1 MASWCRGMMI
11 IAAKIVVRK
20 SFVGVDVAECQS
32 ATVLDVA
39 CDGSGHHF
47 VVSYADPTENGTV
60 RPKPRWLLRGSEF
73 PISVTDKVGGR
84 SLRKVRIG
92 RGKFRGSRSGCIHHR
107 PPHRSHKSETVS
119 NTGRTGKH
127 AVPLTLWEDHRSRP
141 LCCKRGAVT
150 VSLTPVT
157 ASCRPDRAA
166 RQLLNRERARAAAD
180 APSPRP

>member
-1 MASWCRGMMI
+1 MI

-39 CDGSGHHF
+39 CDGGRHHF

-84 SLRKVRIG
+84 SLRKAKRRKVRIG
-92 RGKFRGSRSGCIHHR
+92 QGRFRGRLKVRTVQCQVRKR
-107 PPHRSHKSETVS
+107 P
-119 NTGRTGKH
+119 
-127 AVPLTLWEDHRSRP
+127 RP
-141 LCCKRGAVT
+141 AIGIV
-150 VSLTPVT
+150 
-157 ASCRPDRAA
+157 
-166 RQLLNRERARAAAD
+166 AAA
-180 APSPRP
+180 